1 MNEYVLGIIF
11 GGGLITGL
19 GAISTYTVE
28 KKEPTIKSLSRD
40 FIIGSV
46 LFIIIMQL
54 LPESSSRLLTY
65 LTSLF
70 SFSSFSSLAP
80 VDDVEIQV
88 GIPKF

>member
-1 MNEYVLGIIF
+1 MNEYLIGVLF

-19 GAISTYTVE
+19 GAISSYTVE

-46 LFIIIMQL
+46 LFVLIMQL
-54 LPESSSRLLTY
+54 LPESSSSLLTY
-65 LTSLF
+65 FTGLLT
-70 SFSSFSSLAP
+70 FSSFSSASQN
-80 VDDVEIQV
+80 DDIEIQV

>member
-1 MNEYVLGIIF
+1 MNEYVLGILF
-11 GGGLITGL
+11 GGTLITGL

-46 LFIIIMQL
+46 LFVIIMQL
-54 LPESSSRLLTY
+54 LPESSSSLLTY
-65 LTSLF
+65 LTGLL
-70 SFSSFSSLAP
+70 SFSSFSS
-80 VDDVEIQV
+80 VISTDDIEIQV